1 MKVPAAYSL
10 DGQDSR
16 VEAEAGTYE
25 EAGDAARALLP
36 EGAALQSY
44 RVDRG

>member
-1 MKVPAAYSL
+1 MKVTAAYLL
-10 DGQDSR
+10 DGQDAW

-25 EAGDAARALLP
+25 KARDAARALVP